1 MARGA
6 FTRMADVVRAEVD
19 DFLTRLEDPKKMVR
33 QMVLDMEEALDDAVA
48 AVGRAVA
55 NEKMLE
61 RQLAAKQ
68 AETEIWQKKAESA
81 LDAGEEDLARKAL
94 EQKVVVEEVIVSLA
108 QGLTE
113 AREVSATLKKK
124 LAELKVKLES
134 AKTRQGAL
142 VMRKGTAQLRADL
155 HATRTGI
162 MDSEAFARYDDFCQQ
177 VANEEVAAEVY
188 AEISGVSNPE
198 LDEAF
203 DKLEQKKRV
212 DAEIS
217 KLKSKT
223 KKQSS

>member
-33 QMVLDMEEALDDAVA
+33 QMVLDMEEALNDAVA

-61 RQLAAKQ
+61 RQLVAKR
-68 AETEIWQKKAESA
+68 AESEIWQKKAESA
-81 LDAGEEDLARKAL
+81 VDAGEEDLARKAL
-94 EQKVVVEEVIVSLA
+94 EQKVVVEEVIVSLE

-113 AREVSATLKKK
+113 ARDVSATLKKK

-142 VMRKGTAQLRADL
+142 VMRKGTAQLRSDL
-155 HATRTGI
+155 RATRTGI

-188 AEISGVSNPE
+188 AEISGVTNPE

-223 KKQSS
+223 KKQS

>member
-6 FTRMADVVRAEVD
+6 FSRMTDVVRAEVD

-33 QMVLDMEEALDDAVA
+33 QMVLDMEEALDDAVV

-61 RQLAAKQ
+61 KQLAAKR
-68 AETEIWQKKAESA
+68 EEENLWQKKAEAAMS
-81 LDAGEEDLARKAL
+81 AGEEELARKAL
-94 EQKVVVEEVIVSLA
+94 HQKVVVLEVIAALE
-108 QGLTE
+108 QGLEE

-142 VMRKGTAQLRADL
+142 VMRKSTATLRSDMRHRVGA
-155 HATRTGI
+155 
-162 MDSEAFARYDDFCQQ
+162 MDSEAFARYDQFCQD

-188 AEISGVSNPE
+188 AEVTGASNPE
-198 LDEAF
+198 LEDAF
-203 DKLEQKKRV
+203 DKLEQKKKV
-212 DAEIS
+212 DEEIAT
-217 KLKSKT
+217 LKSKV
-223 KKQSS
+223 KKPAK